1 MVDRNASLIGAG
13 AGDMPRAAVAD
24 MISSRVSSGFK
35 LLHMQL
41 LSMQIYNSGRKMFVL
56 PSRSQRLKAY
66 HVVIPAI

>member
-13 AGDMPRAAVAD
+13 GGAMPRAAVAD

-41 LSMQIYNSGRKMFVL
+41 LSMQIYNSDGKMSGL
-56 PSRSQRLKAY
+56 PCRSRRLKAY